1 MRRRIENAAV
11 GVAVAVHI
19 VATVVVLHV
28 VKIIVIFR
36 RCTRR
41 RFHSGTVFERGR
53 I

>member
-19 VATVVVLHV
+19 VATVLHV